1 VEEKI
6 LILDFGGQYSQL
18 IARRVREC
26 GVYCEVKPYH
36 LSIEAI
42 RAFDPLGII
51 LSGGGNSVYAPGAPR
66 VDETVFQLQVPILGI
81 CYGCQL
87 MAHMLGGEVV
97 PAHTSAA
104 REYGGA
110 TTYFDIRSPL
120 FAGMSHESVTWMSHG
135 DYLSRV
141 PAGFTVTARSGVC
154 PTAAIADKRRQF
166 YGVQF
171 HPEAGHTEHGTTIL
185 QNFLFRICGAQ
196 GLWAM
201 EDYAPAAIDSIR
213 RTVGNGRVLLALS
226 GGVDSTVAAALIAE
240 AVGRQLTCVFVD
252 HGLMRFHEAE
262 EIEATFAGREMR
274 FIRVNAA
281 ERFLS
286 RLAGVTD
293 PETKR
298 KIIGEEFIRVFEEE
312 AEKLGQTEFLAQ
324 GTIYPDVIESG
335 AENAEL
341 IKSHH
346 NVGGLPKT
354 LQFKH
359 LIEPLRMLFK
369 DEVRELGRELGLPE
383 QMVNRQPFPG
393 PGLAIR
399 ILGEVTPEKVTL
411 LQQADAIFRNELAK
425 SGDEV
430 IVSQAFAVLLD
441 SRSVGV
447 MGDGRTYDS
456 VVALR
461 AVVSEDFMS
470 AHWAQIPYEILERTA
485 HRIVNEVQGVNRVVY
500 DITDKPPATVE
511 WE

>member
-1 VEEKI
+1 MQEKI

-26 GVYCEVKPYH
+26 GVYCEVKSCH
-36 LSIEAI
+36 ISMDEI
-42 RAFDPLGII
+42 RSFDPLGII
-51 LSGGGNSVYAPGAPR
+51 FSGGGNSVYAEGAPH
-66 VDETVFQLQVPILGI
+66 VEEAVFQLQVPILGI

-97 PAHTSAA
+97 PAHTHTA
-104 REYGGA
+104 REYGGT

-120 FAGMSHESVTWMSHG
+120 FAGMNHESVTWMSHG

-141 PAGFTVTARSGVC
+141 PPGFTVTARSGTC
-154 PTAAIADKRRQF
+154 PTAAIADPRRKF

-171 HPEAGHTEHGTTIL
+171 HPEAAHTAQGTTIL
-185 QNFLFRICGAQ
+185 RNFLFRICGAQ

-201 EDYAPAAIDSIR
+201 EDYAPAAIASIR

-226 GGVDSTVAAALIAE
+226 GGVDSTVAAALISE

-252 HGLMRFHEAE
+252 HGLMRLHEAE

-281 ERFLS
+281 QRFLS
-286 RLAGVTD
+286 RLVGVTD
-293 PETKR
+293 PEEKR

-312 AEKLGQTEFLAQ
+312 ATKLGHTEFLAQ

-335 AENAEL
+335 AENAAL

-346 NVGGLPKT
+346 NVGGLPED
-354 LQFKH
+354 LQFKQ

-383 QMVNRQPFPG
+383 PLVNRQPFPG

-399 ILGEVTPEKVTL
+399 ILGEVTQEKVAL
-411 LQQADAIFRNELAK
+411 LQQADAIFRSELAK
-425 SGDEV
+425 SGDEIV
-430 IVSQAFAVLLD
+430 VSQAFAVLLD

-456 VVALR
+456 VIALR

-470 AHWAQIPYEILERTA
+470 AHWARIPHEVLERISR
-485 HRIVNEVQGVNRVVY
+485 RIVNEVRGVNRVVY